1 MKAGNFRRRMRQCA
15 WTRRTTI
22 AGGPAGGG
30 GAGNSAFVRHRIRSR
45 YFKARFA
52 DVALPP
58 EGSRDPTGMI
68 KAARL
73 YLEDGES
80 ARATELLQIVA
91 EMMPD
96 QVRVPLAKL
105 EIDFRRHD
113 AGAFAATARLV
124 AERFPGC
131 EAWPDVVRLGRRL
144 APEEPLFAD
153 AATGGGQE
161 AATGEADTPNWLEA
175 PPDSAA
181 DAAAGE
187 FRRRVLSTSPF
198 AEAAKWR

>member
-1 MKAGNFRRRMRQCA
+1 MNAFIECAELTLRIGQHEIGTAIARRALAFDMEVRAM
-15 WTRRTTI
+15 RRTTTPSPI
-22 AGGPAGGG
+22 PDVEVVDSI
-30 GAGNSAFVRHRIRSR
+30 GALVADAHHVVLAAPGTSRTRH
-45 YFKARFA
+45 
-52 DVALPP
+52 
-58 EGSRDPTGMI
+58 
-68 KAARL
+68 
-73 YLEDGES
+73 
-80 ARATELLQIVA
+80 LL
-91 EMMPD
+91 
-96 QVRVPLAKL
+96 
-105 EIDFRRHD
+105 D

-144 APEEPLFAD
+144 APDEPLFAD